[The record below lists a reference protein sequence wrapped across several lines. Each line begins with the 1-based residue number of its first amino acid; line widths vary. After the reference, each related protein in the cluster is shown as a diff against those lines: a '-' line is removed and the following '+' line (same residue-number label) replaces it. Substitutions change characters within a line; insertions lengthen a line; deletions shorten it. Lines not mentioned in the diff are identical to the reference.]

1 MDVQESKWIHNLLN
15 GSMDKIC
22 FHSPR
27 VITFLVCFF
36 KSPLPIKVKIP
47 QNMHVNY
54 PGNKTKKTLK
64 TTKSL
69 KDPQVMPCCL
79 NAQNLK
85 FPKQP
90 LSLSYGYP
98 QMPCKKNSPVK
109 YQFLLGW
116 INIKSSKIN
125 LNPRVSQSLMIKSN
139 PTFHHHHV

>member
-1 MDVQESKWIHNLLN
+1 MILVLPPKINMDVQESKWIHNLLN

-22 FHSPR
+22 FHFPR

-36 KSPLPIKVKIP
+36 KSPLPIKVKIA

-54 PGNKTKKTLK
+54 PGNKTKKTLN
-64 TTKSL
+64 TTKSV

-98 QMPCKKNSPVK
+98 QMPCKKKLAGDFSHLCP
-109 YQFLLGW
+109 LE
-116 INIKSSKIN
+116 
-125 LNPRVSQSLMIKSN
+125 
-139 PTFHHHHV
+139 HHVSW